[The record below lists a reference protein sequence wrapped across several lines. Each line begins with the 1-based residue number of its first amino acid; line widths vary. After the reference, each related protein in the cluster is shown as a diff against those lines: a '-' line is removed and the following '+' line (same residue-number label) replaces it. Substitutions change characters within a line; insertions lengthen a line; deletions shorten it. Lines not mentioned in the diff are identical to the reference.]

1 MQGYDKSV
9 GVKLFLCDM
18 LKRMIMLSL
27 FVGFAYAKAQ
37 NAGNVDFQTKKVGEV
52 TISYPNSYEFT
63 DNMPGGAKFGLLSPL
78 TSDKDTF
85 RDNVNLLIQEIGQD
99 IDVSEGLEPLKQQM
113 SKYITNYVGIDAKIM
128 NLPVGKAIRLEYTG
142 NLGVMKIHWVQYM
155 VSKNKKLYI
164 LSCTSEKDTYNQFAS
179 EFADIAKSLTLDTI

>member
-1 MQGYDKSV
+1 
-9 GVKLFLCDM
+9 M
-18 LKRMIMLSL
+18 LKKLIALSL
-27 FVGFAYAKAQ
+27 FWGFAYANAQ
-37 NAGNVDFQTKKVGEV
+37 EAGSTESQTNKIGEV
-52 TISYPNSYEFT
+52 TISYPKSYEFT

-78 TSDKDTF
+78 TGENDTF

-99 IDVSEGLEPLKQQM
+99 IDVAEGLEPLKQQM

-164 LSCTSEKDTYNQFAS
+164 LSCTAEQHTYKQFAT
-179 EFADIAKSLTLDTI
+179 EFANIAKSLTLDTI